1 MFIHPFN
8 KYLLG
13 TRVLKAEGSILN
25 LKETVT
31 AQFLKKKKKKKNYV
45 FVFIY
50 LTEPGLSCGM
60 QDLEF
65 WYVNCQLWHMGSSSL
80 TRG

>member
-31 AQFLKKKKKKKNYV
+31 AQFLKKKNYV

-50 LTEPGLSCGM
+50 LTEPGS
-60 QDLEF
+60 
-65 WYVNCQLWHMGSSSL
+65 
-80 TRG
+80 

>member
-31 AQFLKKKKKKKNYV
+31 AQFLKKKKKKKKLCIC
-45 FVFIY
+45 IY
-50 LTEPGLSCGM
+50 LL
-60 QDLEF
+60 D
-65 WYVNCQLWHMGSSSL
+65 
-80 TRG
+80 